1 MNIPLISNKHFEH
14 HGGIYII
21 KLKSLSIVFVF
32 CHFRLQEKKMK
43 FHLDLTFQFLLKQG
57 QVELEI
63 TEIPDYTNA
72 ILINR
77 SVVEELNSSIMVTY
91 EEI

>member
-1 MNIPLISNKHFEH
+1 
-14 HGGIYII
+14 
-21 KLKSLSIVFVF
+21 
-32 CHFRLQEKKMK
+32 MK